1 MRSLLLTLSLLLSL
15 SSFAQWDWSIRGGS
29 SNTLQRPL
37 DYNDVKFLETDK
49 AGNIYVLAIVGG
61 DGLMVDSVSL
71 TGYSEVGVSATV
83 DFMLSSFT
91 PDGRHRW
98 SKVIGGRDYD
108 FGYALKADSTDGIY
122 VTGYVE
128 NVNNNPVGPPN
139 TAVHFDTDT
148 ILPRIPYDSNFAY
161 IEDTLR
167 QSMFLLKYDTA
178 GTFQWLVMPEPD
190 TMTFD
195 LSTYRNISSSLDLD
209 IAPNGNLFWLCHL
222 SPGKF
227 RWETDS
233 IIPTHGVYVV
243 EYSPSG
249 QQISFSQLQMNSSTA
264 IHLSYYWGGVTF
276 FKRNPV
282 SGDYIV
288 AGRNIA
294 KSTNGWITIDGDTI
308 HSDSYIASFSSS
320 GQLQWLQ
327 GSAVGD
333 YVIIEDLELD
343 ANGDVFVSGR
353 ALPNTSIAGVTLTS
367 NKIYVAPFLM
377 SLSSSGNVL
386 WSQFSRSGG
395 SDPRTGIVLSGD
407 EVALVGSC
415 TQLFWKG
422 GTDTV
427 VSEPNQGV
435 DAFITRFDKATGTPI
450 STERTVTNFGGWAWG
465 NAITAGPANTYYFGG
480 NFDQG
485 MYMGNDTLYKVG
497 SQRSF
502 FLTKY
507 HCDVPEPSFSVSGNN
522 DSNSV
527 TLTYTG
533 PLADSVQWFM
543 GDGTQY
549 WGDVVQHT
557 YGAESV
563 YRMCVR
569 AYFECTDVMICDS
582 IHAGSIGMREVA
594 ASDITFYPNPTSG
607 QLTIGGLQ
615 EPGILRLYSLE
626 GTLLT
631 SEKTIEST
639 HRMDLGDYPTGVYV
653 LEYQCRKGIST
664 FRKVIVER

>member
-1 MRSLLLTLSLLLSL
+1 M
-15 SSFAQWDWSIRGGS
+15 
-29 SNTLQRPL
+29 
-37 DYNDVKFLETDK
+37 KFLETDR

-128 NVNNNPVGPPN
+128 NVKNNPVGPPN

-178 GTFQWLVMPEPD
+178 GTFQWLAMPEPD

-243 EYSPSG
+243 EYSQSG
-249 QQISFSQLQMNSSTA
+249 QQISLSQLQMHSSNA

-282 SGDYIV
+282 SGDYVV

-294 KSTNGWITIDGDTI
+294 KNTNGWITIGGDTLQ
-308 HSDSYIASFSSS
+308 SDSYIASFSSS
-320 GQLQWLQ
+320 GQLQWLHE
-327 GSAVGD
+327 SAGVDEMQIEALNLDPTGNIYITGAVKRNTILAGHIYTSPVGA
-333 YVIIEDLELD
+333 VSPFVTALD
-343 ANGDVFVSGR
+343 ATGSH
-353 ALPNTSIAGVTLTS
+353 
-367 NKIYVAPFLM
+367 
-377 SLSSSGNVL
+377 L
-386 WSQFSRSGG
+386 WSSMAVPGG
-395 SDPRTGIVLSGD
+395 MSTGQGIEVVDD
-407 EVALVGSC
+407 EVVITGYSGQMYWPSHA
-415 TQLFWKG
+415 
-422 GTDTV
+422 DTLKTA
-427 VSEPNQGV
+427 PNQGY
-435 DAFITRFDKATGTPI
+435 DGFITRFEILDGSVI
-450 STERTVTNFGGWAWG
+450 SMDRTVTNFGGGSWG
-465 NAITAGPANTYYFGG
+465 NAITAGPANTFYIGG

-507 HCDVPEPSFSVSGNN
+507 QCDVPEPSFSVSGNN

-557 YGAESV
+557 YGADSV
-563 YRMCVR
+563 YRICVR

-582 IHAGSIGMREVA
+582 IHAGSIGMREVVA
-594 ASDITFYPNPTSG
+594 DDITFYPNPTTG
-607 QLTIGGLQ
+607 QLTIDGLP

-626 GTLLT
+626 GTLLN
-631 SEKTIEST
+631 SEATTEST
-639 HRMDLGDYPTGVYV
+639 HHMELGSYPAGVYV
-653 LEYQCRKGIST
+653 LEYHSRKGIST
-664 FRKVIVER
+664 FRKVIVE